1 MKKKKALKIV
11 LIVLL
16 SLILAFIL
24 AVAAIFQFVIKPN
37 SEEITNAVEQ
47 IITELEASE
56 FIQENIEVDEE
67 LIEDDL
73 SEYIIEDIIENEPA
87 NNEEPQQQPKKPQ
100 KEYESTYDYIK
111 DNVETNDFKKGVSFA
126 SRIDIAYIL
135 GLLKNGLTV
144 PEKRELKAYLLER
157 FTQKEVSEGISLYNK
172 YSYLLK

>member
-1 MKKKKALKIV
+1 MKKKKVLKIV

-24 AVAAIFQFVIKPN
+24 AVAAIFQFMIKPH
-37 SEEITNAVEQ
+37 SEELTTAVEQ
-47 IITELEASE
+47 LITELENSE
-56 FIQENIEVDEE
+56 FIEENIEVDEG
-67 LIEDDL
+67 LISEDL
-73 SEYIIEDIIENEPA
+73 SEYIIDDIIENNPT
-87 NNEEPQQQPKKPQ
+87 NNTETQQPKKPQ

-135 GLLKNGLTV
+135 GLLKDGLTV

>member
-1 MKKKKALKIV
+1 MKKKKVLKIV

-24 AVAAIFQFVIKPN
+24 AVAAIFQFMIKPH
-37 SEEITNAVEQ
+37 SEELTTAVEQ
-47 IITELEASE
+47 LITELENSE
-56 FIQENIEVDEE
+56 FIEENIEVDEG
-67 LIEDDL
+67 LISEDL
-73 SEYIIEDIIENEPA
+73 SEYIIDDIIENNPT
-87 NNEEPQQQPKKPQ
+87 NNTETQQPKKPQ

-111 DNVETNDFKKGVSFA
+111 DNVETSDFKKGVSFA

-135 GLLKNGLTV
+135 GLLKDGLTV